1 MKNSLLNYNIW
12 NTFVILATLNVLDA
26 ASTAILVHKFGAM
39 VEANPIVRYWIEVY
53 GVTGIYMIKFLVVA
67 FLGLAIIHIE
77 NYYSENK
84 RARKIAHISMWALNV
99 MLLLIVVNNVIL
111 VINTINT

>member
-1 MKNSLLNYNIW
+1 MKNSLLKFNIW
-12 NTFVILATLNVLDA
+12 TTFAILATLNVLDA

-53 GVTGIYMIKFLVVA
+53 GVTGIYMVKFVVVA
-67 FLGLAIIHIE
+67 FLGLTICVVTKYI
-77 NYYSENK
+77 
-84 RARKIAHISMWALNV
+84 RAERAQRVAHISMWVLNT
-99 MLLLIVVNNVIL
+99 MLLFIVINNVIL